1 MRFIL
6 AEDFWILD
14 ALSPAEWQLLRE
26 LPEVAAGTRF
36 SEKTRERL
44 FPSPLAEEVIADENT
59 LSQIE
64 DWDELIRPEL
74 EESFARARF
83 IVEKDL
89 LKARAVPFDEVIPL
103 EISDEE
109 LEEEG
114 FPRPTYPLYRVEI
127 SHRHTESW
135 YSTLNQARLLMNEEY
150 DLADAE
156 ERILIRSLGSGAMD
170 EERLVLFAQYELYSV
185 VQSILV
191 ENLMDE

>member
-6 AEDFWILD
+6 AEDFWVLD
-14 ALSPAEWQLLRE
+14 ALSPAEWQLIRE

-36 SEKTRERL
+36 GEKTRERL
-44 FPSPLAEEVIADENT
+44 FPSPLSDEVIADEST

-89 LKARAVPFDEVIPL
+89 RSARTVPFS
-103 EISDEE
+103 EIIDGELSDDE
-109 LEEEG
+109 LEEAG
-114 FPRPTYPLYRVEI
+114 FTMPTHELYRVDVPHE
-127 SHRHTESW
+127 HTEPW

-156 ERILIRSLGSGAMD
+156 ERMLLRSLGAAAMD
-170 EERLVLFAQYELYSV
+170 EERMILFAQYELYSV

-191 ENLMDE
+191 ENLMGD